1 MPPPPTLGQKPTA
14 AELAEY
20 AKRHTR
26 YLALN
31 VGHVGGKRWRKGER
45 PAPITT
51 DDVKTRANHPWDPG
65 RYPLRKCPTT
75 KSKCPRTDFE
85 KLSQKSKLGGAR
97 YRKCTGEHDPGFL
110 STDGTVGHRW
120 AVASATLPYDVP
132 KGTPDITQLDPS
144 TPPPQ
149 RRKQAQASPYWAH
162 YYGAEQLEVATLR
175 EMGAWQLVP
184 RSSVTPGAK
193 VLQPRWAYDHKKGSD
208 GQILKAKSRFTA
220 MGCMQTPGVDY
231 ADTYASV
238 MTLKTFRTL
247 LAMLVL
253 DPTLDME
260 QWDCKAAYIH
270 ATLDQPV
277 FVVQPPGHEDPE
289 HPRWVLKLNKALY
302 GLKQAGN
309 AWQKH
314 LRTILSEV
322 GARTIAADPAC
333 YMLREGKGWIII
345 PTHVDDIFPLFNREG
360 RKLRDKVWEHLA
372 QRLQIVDLGQI
383 EWALKTRIYHDR
395 ERGILKISQESYT
408 LEVLTR
414 FGMLGCKGA
423 ETPFM
428 AKCVLPDPDG
438 VTDAMVADAGK
449 YPILELIGCLQ
460 WLAEISRPD
469 IRAAL
474 HKAQVRQHRPNE
486 KLWEHLKRILR
497 YLKAYPHIGMVYKK
511 PVNQNQTPILDAF
524 KSAACTRALDQ
535 FVDIA
540 FAPELGTNKGRS
552 IIGGITRFYGNPVS
566 WFTKRSRR
574 TCSST
579 SEAECNGLTEIGHE
593 NAWHRDLHT
602 LLGIYDVAEPTLTWE
617 DNTAAVAL
625 SGSNTY
631 HARSKHFGIE
641 WYQTKERVE
650 RGEMEILYIPT
661 REQLADVLTKTEFT
675 AADFHRLRDG
685 LMGGAEL
692 QEHFGRLSPPDPV
705 QLTPQH

>member
-1 MPPPPTLGQKPTA
+1 MPPPPTLGPYPSA
-14 AELAEY
+14 DELAEY
-20 AKRHTR
+20 STRHQR

-31 VGHVGGKRWRKGER
+31 VGPVGGIRWGRGVK
-45 PAPITT
+45 PTPITT
-51 DDVKTRANHPWDPG
+51 EDVKTRATYPWDPG
-65 RYPLRKCPTT
+65 RYPPRDGPRANPPDPGPT
-75 KSKCPRTDFE
+75 P
-85 KLSQKSKLGGAR
+85 QLGGAR
-97 YRKCTGEHDPGFL
+97 YCRSNEERGPGKRTTARVTGRP
-110 STDGTVGHRW
+110 W
-120 AVASATLPYDVP
+120 AAVSASLPYTVP
-132 KGTPDITQLDPS
+132 RDTPDITQLDPS

-162 YYGAEQLEVATLR
+162 YYAAEKLEIATLR
-175 EMGAWQLVP
+175 DMGAWEVVP
-184 RSSVTPGAK
+184 RSEVTPGAK

-208 GQILKAKSRFTA
+208 GKITKAKSRFTA

-253 DPTLDME
+253 DPGLDME

-314 LRTILSEV
+314 LRTILAEV
-322 GARTIAADPAC
+322 GARPIAADPAC
-333 YMLREGKGWIII
+333 YMLREGKGWVIV
-345 PTHVDDIFPLFNREG
+345 PTHVDDIFPLFNQEG
-360 RKLRDKVWEHLA
+360 RRLRNKIWEHLSL
-372 QRLQIVDLGQI
+372 RLQIVDQGPI
-383 EWALKTRIYHDR
+383 EWALKTRIYRDR
-395 ERGILKISQESYT
+395 ERGLLKISQESYT

-428 AKCVLPDPDG
+428 AKLDLPDPDR
-438 VTDAMVADAGK
+438 VTDTMVQGAAK

-486 KLWEHLKRILR
+486 RLWEHLKRILR
-497 YLKAYPHIGMVYKK
+497 YLKAYPHLGMVYRK
-511 PVNQNQTPILDAF
+511 PESENQTPVLEAF
-524 KSAACTRALDQ
+524 KSAVCTRALDQ

-579 SEAECNGLTEIGHE
+579 SEAECNGLTEIGNE

-602 LLGIYDVAEPTLTWE
+602 LFGIHDVTEPTLTWE

-650 RGEMEILYIPT
+650 RGEMEVLYIPT

-705 QLTPQH
+705 QLTPHN